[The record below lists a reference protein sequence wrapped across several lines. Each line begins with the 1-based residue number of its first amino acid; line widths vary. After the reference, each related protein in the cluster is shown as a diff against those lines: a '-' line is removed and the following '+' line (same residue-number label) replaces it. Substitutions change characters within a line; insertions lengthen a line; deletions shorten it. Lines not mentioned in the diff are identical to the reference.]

1 MNIADALRA
10 AEHEK
15 YTRCYKIPNYRM
27 GANRMQD
34 AVRILEDLPSR
45 GSYLDVSTGRGE
57 MLSAAM
63 TLGFDPVKGTE
74 VVPAL
79 LDHPRVVRA
88 EVHALPFADGEFHTA
103 TMFDVIEHLLIG
115 DDELACRELV
125 RVASKHVIVA
135 ANNGKGGNWCGDV
148 LHINIRPY
156 DEWDRL
162 FREWFAPHKVMWVTS
177 GASFSQIWRV
187 DKGMK

>member
-1 MNIADALRA
+1 MNTPSARA

-15 YTRCYKIPNYRM
+15 YVRCYKIPDYRM

-34 AVRILEDLPSR
+34 AERILEALPSR

-57 MLSAAM
+57 MLSSAM
-63 TLGFDPVKGTE
+63 TLGFDPVSGTE

-79 LDHPRVVRA
+79 LNPPRVVRA
-88 EVHALPFADGEFHTA
+88 EAHDLPFSDGEFHTV
-103 TMFDVIEHLLIG
+103 TMFDVIEHLIPG

-125 RVASKHVIVA
+125 RVASNHVIVA
-135 ANNGKGGNWCGDV
+135 ANNCRGKDWCGDV

-156 DEWDRL
+156 AEWDRL
-162 FREWFAPHKVMWVTS
+162 FREWFAPHKVVWVTNGS
-177 GASFSQIWRV
+177 FFSQIWRV
-187 DKGMK
+187 DKGIN